1 MGETGKQDRTAE
13 LRSGRT
19 ILQHLAVVMPDSKT
33 HLIFWSL
40 MAGGLTLDLWT
51 KKLAFERLESHEV
64 LPVVDGFVQFVRALN
79 NGAAFGWFAGKSYM
93 LSAVSLVALGA
104 ILVVFLF
111 GGSKQRLVHV
121 ALGFFAAG
129 VCGNMY
135 DRMFNN
141 GFVRD
146 FIDVYYRGYHWHTFN
161 VADALLCI
169 GVGLLIIS
177 TVLTERPVQK
187 RDQQRK

>member
-1 MGETGKQDRTAE
+1 MTETSKENSTAG
-13 LRSGRT
+13 LSPGRAL
-19 ILQHLAVVMPDSKT
+19 LQHLTFVMPDSRT
-33 HLIFWSL
+33 HLTFWSL
-40 MAGGLTLDLWT
+40 MAAGLALDLWT
-51 KKLAFERLESHEV
+51 KKLAFERLEPHEV
-64 LPVVDGFVQFVRALN
+64 LPVVDGFVQLVRALN
-79 NGAAFGWFAGKSYM
+79 NGAAFGWFSGKTYV
-93 LSAVSLVALGA
+93 LVPVSLVAFGA

-111 GGSKQRLVHV
+111 GGSRQRLVHV

-135 DRMFNN
+135 DRIFND

-177 TVLTERPVQK
+177 TLLTEKPVRK
-187 RDQQRK
+187 HDQQRK